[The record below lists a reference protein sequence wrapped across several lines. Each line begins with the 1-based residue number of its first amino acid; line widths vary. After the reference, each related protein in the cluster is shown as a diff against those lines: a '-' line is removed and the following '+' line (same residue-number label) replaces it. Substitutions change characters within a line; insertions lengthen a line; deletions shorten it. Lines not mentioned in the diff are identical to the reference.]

1 MDGINLIILVC
12 AGLAVASVFT
22 SVLAFRFGAPLLL
35 IFLGI
40 GLAAGEDGI
49 GGIVFADVPTAFLI
63 GSAALSVILF
73 DSGFHTSLKSYRQA
87 AVPAVTLATFGVL
100 VTTGLVALPAHFL
113 LGLEWPVAF
122 LMGTILSSTDAA
134 ALFFLLRVGGI
145 TIRDRVRSTLE
156 VESGTNDPVA
166 IFLALTLTAMLTG
179 HQSGG
184 WVHILAHL
192 MVEGGGGVLMGLL
205 GGATII
211 AVVNRMKLDPGLAPV
226 AVMGLAV
233 TIFGLTN
240 ELGGSGFLAAYL
252 AGLVAGNAK
261 LQGIGGLRRFQDGIT
276 WLAQIAMFVTLGLLA
291 TPSQFPKE
299 FTLAGLLAVALTFL
313 ARPVAVFLCLSP
325 FGFGKRERLFI
336 AWVGLRGAVSI
347 LLGMVPMLGGV
358 PHATVFFD
366 VAFMVVV
373 ASLTVQGWT
382 VRPLARWLGLIV
394 PEKAGPVDRMEV
406 DLPGLS
412 DRELVAYVL
421 HPDSPV
427 AQGRPLP
434 RWARPVLVRRAGKIK
449 SVPGPLQA
457 GDRVYLLVALNQVP
471 LLDKLFGRMKE
482 NLEDDASLY
491 GDFIIGPEITIQSLR
506 EAYDLP
512 LGSELDGSTV
522 SELFRREFRLDLEE
536 GDRVHLGPIDLIV
549 REMREGRIV
558 TVGLSLDPR
567 PPMGWEK
574 VKVLLEKRFKRSRPP
589 IASA

>member
-261 LQGIGGLRRFQDGIT
+261 LQGIGGLRRFQDDIT

>member
-261 LQGIGGLRRFQDGIT
+261 LQGIGGLRRFQDDIT

-406 DLPGLS
+406 DLPGLA